1 MASCNDQINHE
12 LQDHMFQASPQSHVL
27 MLDILN
33 LVQPEELDDVA
44 ILNDQDTSAFGI
56 ILMNDHDEAFR
67 ESSFIVNGLELEDM
81 HHALG
86 LNTSI
91 NSGSGLSE
99 ETILDQINHQ
109 LQDHMVPASPHS
121 QVLMLDILN
130 LQSVELDDVAILND
144 QDTSNFGIIL
154 MNDQDEAFRESSLIV
169 NGLELED
176 MHHAL
181 GLNTSINSSGSGLS
195 EETIFEHLQ
204 VITRKAKFG
213 GENKGEKEEIDTC
226 SICYDE
232 YEENDKIGKLQC
244 GHLFDVECIKSWLL
258 RKNSCPMCRAT
269 ALTV

>member
-1 MASCNDQINHE
+1 MASYHDQINHQ
-12 LQDHMFQASPQSHVL
+12 LQDHMFPASPHSQVL

-33 LVQPEELDDVA
+33 IVQPEELDDVA
-44 ILNDQDTSAFGI
+44 ILNDQDTSDFGI
-56 ILMNDHDEAFR
+56 ISMNDPDEAFA
-67 ESSFIVNGLELEDM
+67 ESSFIVND
-81 HHALG
+81 
-86 LNTSI
+86 
-91 NSGSGLSE
+91 
-99 ETILDQINHQ
+99 
-109 LQDHMVPASPHS
+109 
-121 QVLMLDILN
+121 
-130 LQSVELDDVAILND
+130 
-144 QDTSNFGIIL
+144 
-154 MNDQDEAFRESSLIV
+154 
-169 NGLELED
+169 
-176 MHHAL
+176 HAL

-195 EETIFEHLQ
+195 EETILEHLQ